1 MTFKTR
7 FSISLFSIF
16 LLTLFTLT
24 ASAQNPYALLKT
36 IRNDFNRINDLK
48 CKADMQF
55 NIPGVKLERISGNL
69 FYKKPGKFR
78 VNANGLIFVPKQ
90 SPFLQLETLADTTT
104 YVAVLTG
111 PEEVNGKACHG
122 VTVIPNNNEDLMVM
136 KLAIGKADG
145 RIHRAQLTL
154 KREGTV
160 TYHNTYASAKG
171 ILPSEV
177 MFEGDF
183 RKFKMPK
190 ALTGDI
196 GGKTE
201 KPAKD
206 AKGFETGSIR
216 MTLTEVELNRKIS
229 DSVFEDAQALRD

>member
-1 MTFKTR
+1 MTFKTP
-7 FSISLFSIF
+7 FSISPFSIF
-16 LLTLFTLT
+16 LITLFTLT
-24 ASAQNPYALLKT
+24 ASAQSPYALLKT
-36 IRNDFNRINDLK
+36 IRTDFNRINDLK
-48 CKADMQF
+48 CSAAMQF
-55 NIPGVKLERISGNL
+55 EIPGVKLQRISGSL

-111 PEEVNGKACHG
+111 SEDVKGVACHG
-122 VTVIPNNNEDLMVM
+122 VTIIPNNNEDLMVM
-136 KLAIGKADG
+136 KLAIGKTDG

-160 TYHNTYASAKG
+160 TYHNSYASAKG
-171 ILPSEV
+171 IIPSEV

-201 KPAKD
+201 KPV
-206 AKGFETGSIR
+206 KGESNFQTGRIR
-216 MTLTEVELNRKIS
+216 ITFSQVELNRKID
-229 DSVFEDAQALRD
+229 DSVFVDAEKVQ

>member
-1 MTFKTR
+1 MSIKTP
-7 FSISLFSIF
+7 FSIF
-16 LLTLFTLT
+16 IITIFSLS
-24 ASAQNPYALLKT
+24 ASAQSPYALLKG
-36 IRNDFNRINDLK
+36 IRSDFDRINDLK
-48 CKADMQF
+48 CRADMRF
-55 NIPGVKLERISGNL
+55 EIPGVKLERISGKL

-78 VNANGLIFVPKQ
+78 VNASGLIFVPKQ

-111 PEEVNGKACHG
+111 TEDVKGVACHG
-122 VTVIPNNNEDLMVM
+122 VTIIPNNNDDLMVM

-160 TYHNTYASAKG
+160 TYFNTYASAKG
-171 ILPSEV
+171 IIPSEV
-177 MFEGDF
+177 LFEGDF

-190 ALTGDI
+190 ALTGDL

-201 KPAKD
+201 KPEKGD
-206 AKGFETGSIR
+206 SGFETGRIR
-216 MTLTEVELNRKIS
+216 MTLTEVELNRKID
-229 DSVFEDAQALRD
+229 DSVFEDERAVAE